1 MSGGADFMQMALPVL
16 IISILLFFVLFF
28 GIGFILNMLLRMTWI
43 MAIVYPI
50 VAILIIDEVRF
61 LDYFTNPGHSFHLLG
76 EKITRLHTPDIIILI
91 SGFLGTIVAGIVMR
105 ILRKKGYR
113 MF

>member
-1 MSGGADFMQMALPVL
+1 
-16 IISILLFFVLFF
+16 
-28 GIGFILNMLLRMTWI
+28 MTWI

-91 SGFLGTIVAGIVMR
+91 SGFFRDNCSGDSNENI
-105 ILRKKGYR
+105 KKKR
-113 MF
+113 VPNVLIMC